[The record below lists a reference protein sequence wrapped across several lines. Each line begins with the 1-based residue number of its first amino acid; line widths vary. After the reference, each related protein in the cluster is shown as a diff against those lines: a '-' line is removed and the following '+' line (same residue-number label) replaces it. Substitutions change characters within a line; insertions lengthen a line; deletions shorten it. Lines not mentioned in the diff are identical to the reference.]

1 VEDGIKRPLE
11 VGLVDA
17 LTEAVVLP
25 PSRAERA
32 AIINQV
38 VHEIDDVVKWRHT
51 FDGDERELQ
60 SLQTVVEAASQ
71 HLNSM
76 HDADHEI
83 PGRTAAE
90 AG

>member
-1 VEDGIKRPLE
+1 MGNGIKRPLE

-25 PSRAERA
+25 PSAAERA

-51 FDGDERELQ
+51 FEGDERELQ
-60 SLQTVVEAASQ
+60 SLQTVVEAASR

-76 HDADHEI
+76 HAAEHELTG
-83 PGRTAAE
+83 PSTAE